1 MAELL
6 SMVFYKGTIMKMR
19 TVLFALLLSTLSS
32 SSQELQRKLEVL
44 TSAEADPSRLLP
56 PPPTD
61 GSDNQQKELAEVRR
75 LVKTRTPERYKQA
88 VWDSEHE
95 DPTAFAATIGPGFD
109 LNKLPATAKL
119 LAVVMNDQSVMA
131 SKAKEYFRRKF
142 PVAVD
147 PSATSSY
154 HEWSCDTDVKKPV
167 DRPLRSYPSGHA
179 TMGYSVGI
187 VLAAL
192 MPDKAQAILA
202 RAADYAYSREICG
215 DHYHADVEASHALGT
230 AAGIMLLNNASLK
243 PQVAAARAELAAA
256 HLTGR

>member
-1 MAELL
+1 MALD
-6 SMVFYKGTIMKMR
+6 KRKNMKLR
-19 TVLFALLLSTLSS
+19 TAILALLLATMSS
-32 SSQELQRKLEVL
+32 YSQELQRTLQVL
-44 TSAEADPSRLLP
+44 TPAEADPSRLLP
-56 PPPTD
+56 PPPKD
-61 GSDNQQKELAEVRR
+61 GSANQQKELAEVHR

-88 VWDSEHE
+88 MWDNEHE

-119 LAVVMNDQSVMA
+119 LAAVMNDQSVMA
-131 SKAKEYFRRKF
+131 SKAKEYFHRKF
-142 PVAVD
+142 PVAAD
-147 PSATSSY
+147 PSAASSY
-154 HEWSCDTDVKKPV
+154 HDWSCDTDVKKPV

-215 DHYHADVEASHALGT
+215 DHYHVDVEASHALGT

-243 PQVAAARAELAAA
+243 PQVAAARAELVAA
-256 HLTGR
+256 HLTAR

>member
-6 SMVFYKGTIMKMR
+6 PMVFHKGTLMKLR

-88 VWDSEHE
+88 VWDNEHE
-95 DPTAFAATIGPGFD
+95 DPTAFAATIGPRFD

-119 LAVVMNDQSVMA
+119 LAAVMNDSIGYGQQGQGVLPPQSSCGGRSLSSLFLSRVVVRHGRKESRRPA
-131 SKAKEYFRRKF
+131 S
-142 PVAVD
+142 AVL
-147 PSATSSY
+147 SERSRNNGLLRW
-154 HEWSCDTDVKKPV
+154 HRVGGV
-167 DRPLRSYPSGHA
+167 DA
-179 TMGYSVGI
+179 
-187 VLAAL
+187 
-192 MPDKAQAILA
+192 
-202 RAADYAYSREICG
+202 
-215 DHYHADVEASHALGT
+215 
-230 AAGIMLLNNASLK
+230 
-243 PQVAAARAELAAA
+243 
-256 HLTGR
+256 